1 MEKMELVV
9 YILIVAAALLAFA
22 VLYNLSNVNISERI
36 RELATLKVLG
46 FYNKE
51 VFNYITK
58 ETRILTAIGILFG
71 LIGGYFL
78 SMYIIKTCELDMFMF
93 IQKVKAMSFI
103 YGFIITIIFAEIVNI
118 AVKYTLKKISM
129 TESLKSVD

>member
-1 MEKMELVV
+1 MQLVV
-9 YILIVAAALLAFA
+9 YILIISAALLAFA

-58 ETRILTAIGILFG
+58 ETRILTGIGIILGLFA
-71 LIGGYFL
+71 GYFL
-78 SMYIIKTCELDMFMF
+78 GMYIIKTCELDMLMF
-93 IQKVKAMSFI
+93 VQEVKPMSFV
-103 YGFIITIIFAEIVNI
+103 YGLVITIIFAEIVNI
-118 AVKYTLKKISM
+118 AVNHTLKKISM